1 MAVSSGRPVSTVRDT
16 ETVADTVTKTS
27 NSDILGTDQN
37 NTSADN
43 GQKKA
48 KSDDG
53 KTKKPGTLHYFF
65 RVHWSYSTLLDHNLR
80 LLGLIAAIGAGIL
93 PPIMTIVF
101 GSSVNSFNEHET
113 GEISG
118 SELYRGMSQNALWLL
133 YLFIGRFFLVYI
145 HSTCFGLVGIRIT
158 KAFRIDFIRSMIRQD
173 ISFIDNLSP
182 GTVSSTISNSADMV
196 ENGSTEKV
204 GSLIQNISM
213 FIAAFAVAFTQQWKL
228 TLVTAT
234 TLPVLFIGFKIT
246 FGLDAKIE
254 AEILHIYNRAGGL
267 VEEALGTIRVVT
279 AFNVRGRL
287 SRKYDESLAAAQK
300 LGFRKGPIIGIQ
312 WSVEFFTI
320 YCAYALAWFYGIK
333 LLNDGSIAGGGQ
345 IISVLLA
352 VLLGTSAASNVAP
365 GFGDFAKASAA
376 AQGMFEMIDRKS
388 DIDPLADT
396 GDRPPKFNS
405 SVELRNVSFAYPSRP
420 SVPVLNNV
428 SLEFEAGKVTALVG
442 ASGSGKSTIVGL
454 VERWFDPTSGTIHV
468 GGHNVADLHLRW
480 LRGQIGL
487 VQQEPVLFRDT
498 IYNNV
503 VHGLYGS
510 PMDDLPEPEKRELVR
525 QACIQAFADDF
536 IQELPQKYDT
546 KVGDR
551 GALLSGGQKQRI
563 AIARSVISN
572 PPILLLDEATSA
584 LDPTAE
590 RKVQASL
597 DNVSK
602 SRTTIMI
609 AHKLSTVQKADKIVV
624 LSRGEVIEQGSHQ
637 QLLDLGGAY
646 SELVNAQ
653 TLHTG
658 DATRA
663 HHGVAADSHY
673 TSPSSDDGTDIDK
686 IRESV
691 SSQFPAPQG
700 LGDASHAQNTAT
712 KGDDEAH
719 NEDKD
724 IARELSLLKCLS
736 IIIFKEQRHIWPI
749 FLFGLIS
756 SAAGGGLFP
765 AQAVLFGSSLPTLQ
779 LPRGDHLVERGNF
792 WALMYFLF
800 SLGVF
805 VCYLGVGFFW
815 TVAAFHATRF
825 YRREYFDAMLGQD
838 VSFFDNRGH
847 GAAEMTSRLSMHPQ
861 RLQNLLST
869 NLALIIVI
877 LVDIASCFIL
887 AVAMGWKLGLVVI
900 AGGMPTLFGAGY
912 YRLRLEMANED
923 RLSQMYLECA
933 RFASEAVG
941 ALRTVSSLT
950 LEDKILGGFRER
962 LAECSEREFQ
972 SKMIT
977 MIVHAFAESINLAV
991 TALAFW
997 YGGKLLSEGLYDM
1010 RTFFIVF
1017 MAVLMGSNSGG
1028 ILFGFSSNVAKAHSA
1043 ANHILDLRAS
1053 QPPINTSTGIKALP
1067 ASGEESA
1074 IIELRDVTFAYPSRP
1089 DHLALN
1095 NLNLKIGKGQSV
1107 GIVGASGCGKS
1118 TIIGLLERF
1127 YDVTSGQLLIEGR
1140 QLQDLD
1146 VHHHRSRVGL
1156 VSQETMLF
1164 QGSISDN
1171 ILLGLPDDE
1180 AIAPNA
1186 HERVERACRSANMH
1200 DFISSLPE
1208 GYATDIGNRGV
1219 ALSGGQRQRLAIARA
1234 LIREPDILLFDE
1246 ATSALDTANE
1256 ALVQAAIEAVTREK
1270 PGRTTIAVAHRL
1282 STIQRCDR
1290 IFVLHK
1296 GQVVE
1301 EGTHHELFHRRG
1313 QYYEMVLAQSLDRE
1327 VVGAQDDLP

>member
-1 MAVSSGRPVSTVRDT
+1 
-16 ETVADTVTKTS
+16 
-27 NSDILGTDQN
+27 
-37 NTSADN
+37 
-43 GQKKA
+43 
-48 KSDDG
+48 
-53 KTKKPGTLHYFF
+53 
-65 RVHWSYSTLLDHNLR
+65 
-80 LLGLIAAIGAGIL
+80 
-93 PPIMTIVF
+93 MTIVF

-637 QLLDLGGAY
+637 QLLDLGG
-646 SELVNAQ
+646 
-653 TLHTG
+653 
-658 DATRA
+658 
-663 HHGVAADSHY
+663 
-673 TSPSSDDGTDIDK
+673 
-686 IRESV
+686 
-691 SSQFPAPQG
+691 
-700 LGDASHAQNTAT
+700 
-712 KGDDEAH
+712 
-719 NEDKD
+719 
-724 IARELSLLKCLS
+724 
-736 IIIFKEQRHIWPI
+736 
-749 FLFGLIS
+749 
-756 SAAGGGLFP
+756 
-765 AQAVLFGSSLPTLQ
+765 
-779 LPRGDHLVERGNF
+779 
-792 WALMYFLF
+792 
-800 SLGVF
+800 
-805 VCYLGVGFFW
+805 VGFFW

-941 ALRTVSSLT
+941 ALRTDSSLT

-1127 YDVTSGQLLIEGR
+1127 YDVKSGQLLIEGR

>member
-1 MAVSSGRPVSTVRDT
+1 MTV
-16 ETVADTVTKTS
+16 
-27 NSDILGTDQN
+27 
-37 NTSADN
+37 
-43 GQKKA
+43 
-48 KSDDG
+48 
-53 KTKKPGTLHYFF
+53 
-65 RVHWSYSTLLDHNLR
+65 
-80 LLGLIAAIGAGIL
+80 
-93 PPIMTIVF
+93 VF
-101 GSSVNSFNEHET
+101 GSSVNSFNDCET
-113 GEISG
+113 GKISG
-118 SELYRGMSQNALWLL
+118 NELYRNMSKNALWLL

-145 HSTCFGLVGIRIT
+145 HSTCFGLVGIRVT

-173 ISFIDNLSP
+173 VSFLDGCAP

-213 FIAAFAVAFTQQWKL
+213 FVAAFVVAFMQQWKL

-234 TLPVLFIGFKIT
+234 TLPVLFTGFKIT

-254 AEILHIYNRAGGL
+254 AEILKIYNRAGGL

-279 AFNVRGRL
+279 AFDAGGRL
-287 SRKYDESLAAAQK
+287 SRKYDDSLAAAQK
-300 LGFRKGPIIGIQ
+300 LGFRKGPVIGVQ

-320 YCAYALAWFYGIK
+320 YCAYALAWFYGVK
-333 LLNDGSIAGGGQ
+333 LLNDGEIAGGGQ

-376 AQGMFEMIDRKS
+376 AQSMFEMIDRKS
-388 DIDPLADT
+388 EIDSLADT
-396 GDRPPKFNS
+396 GDRPPKFDG

-420 SVPVLNNV
+420 SVAVLSNV
-428 SLEFEAGKVTALVG
+428 SLGFEAGKVTALVG

-454 VERWFDPTSGTIHV
+454 IERWFKPTSGSIHV
-468 GGHNVADLHLRW
+468 GGHTVDSLDVRW

-487 VQQEPVLFRDT
+487 VQQEPVLFSDT
-498 IYNNV
+498 VYNNV
-503 VHGLYGS
+503 VHGLYGT
-510 PMDDLPEPEKRELVR
+510 PMNDLPDSEKRELVR
-525 QACIQAFADDF
+525 QACAQAFADDF
-536 IQELPQKYDT
+536 IQELPLKYDT

-563 AIARSVISN
+563 AIARSVVSN
-572 PPILLLDEATSA
+572 PQILLLDEATSA

-590 RKVQASL
+590 SKVQASL

-624 LSRGEVIEQGSHQ
+624 LGRGEVIEQGSHQ
-637 QLLDLGGAY
+637 QLLELGGAY
-646 SELVNAQ
+646 SELVGAQ
-653 TLHTG
+653 TFSSGDDDSDVSIARESISSISPALQTLQDVDHTQKI
-658 DATRA
+658 ATR
-663 HHGVAADSHY
+663 GEGEDY
-673 TSPSSDDGTDIDK
+673 D
-686 IRESV
+686 
-691 SSQFPAPQG
+691 
-700 LGDASHAQNTAT
+700 
-712 KGDDEAH
+712 
-719 NEDKD
+719 EDKD
-724 IARELSLLKCLS
+724 ISRKLSLTQCLG
-736 IIIFKEQRHIWPI
+736 IIFKEQRHIWPI

-765 AQAVLFGSSLPTLQ
+765 AQAVLFGSSIPTLQ

-792 WALMYFLF
+792 WALVYFVF

-815 TVAAFHATRF
+815 TVAACHAARF
-825 YRREYFDAMLGQD
+825 YRREYFEAMLVQD
-838 VSFFDNRGH
+838 VAFFDTRCH

-869 NLALIIVI
+869 NLALIVVI
-877 LVDIASCFIL
+877 LVDIVSCFVL

-941 ALRTVSSLT
+941 AIRTVSSLT
-950 LEDKILGGFRER
+950 LEEKILDGFRER
-962 LAECSEREFQ
+962 LTECSRRELRN
-972 SKMIT
+972 KMIT
-977 MIVHAFAESINLAV
+977 MIIHAVAESASLAV

-1028 ILFGFSSNVAKAHSA
+1028 VLFGFSSNVAKAHSA

-1053 QPPINTSTGIKALP
+1053 QPPINTSIGIKGLP
-1067 ASGEESA
+1067 PSNESSVA
-1074 IIELRDVTFAYPSRP
+1074 VEFRNVTFAYPNRP
-1089 DHLALN
+1089 DHPALN
-1095 NLNLKIGKGQSV
+1095 NLCLRVVKGQSV

-1127 YDVTSGQLLIEGR
+1127 YDITSGQLLVEGTELR
-1140 QLQDLD
+1140 ELD

-1164 QGSISDN
+1164 QGSIVDN
-1171 ILLGLPDDE
+1171 VLIGLPDDE
-1180 AIAPNA
+1180 ASAPDAIN
-1186 HERVERACRSANMH
+1186 RVERACRSANMH

-1208 GYATDIGNRGV
+1208 GYATDVGNRGV

-1234 LIREPDILLFDE
+1234 LIREPDLLLFDE

-1256 ALVQAAIEAVTREK
+1256 ALVQAAIEAAAREK
-1270 PGRTTIAVAHRL
+1270 PGRTTISVAHRL
-1282 STIQRCDR
+1282 STIRRCDR
-1290 IFVLHK
+1290 IFVLHE
-1296 GQVVE
+1296 GRVAE
-1301 EGTHHELFHRRG
+1301 EGTHEDLIQQRG
-1313 QYYEMVLAQSLDRE
+1313 PYYEMVLAQSLDRE
-1327 VVGAQDDLP
+1327 

>member
-420 SVPVLNNV
+420 SVPVLNNPGV
-428 SLEFEAGKVTALVG
+428 RSWQSYGIGWCLWVWK
-442 ASGSGKSTIVGL
+442 KYHRGL

-637 QLLDLGGAY
+637 QLLDLG
-646 SELVNAQ
+646 
-653 TLHTG
+653 
-658 DATRA
+658 D
-663 HHGVAADSHY
+663 
-673 TSPSSDDGTDIDK
+673 
-686 IRESV
+686 
-691 SSQFPAPQG
+691 
-700 LGDASHAQNTAT
+700 
-712 KGDDEAH
+712 
-719 NEDKD
+719 
-724 IARELSLLKCLS
+724 
-736 IIIFKEQRHIWPI
+736 
-749 FLFGLIS
+749 
-756 SAAGGGLFP
+756 
-765 AQAVLFGSSLPTLQ
+765 
-779 LPRGDHLVERGNF
+779 
-792 WALMYFLF
+792 
-800 SLGVF
+800 
-805 VCYLGVGFFW
+805 
-815 TVAAFHATRF
+815 
-825 YRREYFDAMLGQD
+825 
-838 VSFFDNRGH
+838 
-847 GAAEMTSRLSMHPQ
+847 
-861 RLQNLLST
+861 
-869 NLALIIVI
+869 
-877 LVDIASCFIL
+877 
-887 AVAMGWKLGLVVI
+887 
-900 AGGMPTLFGAGY
+900 
-912 YRLRLEMANED
+912 
-923 RLSQMYLECA
+923 
-933 RFASEAVG
+933 
-941 ALRTVSSLT
+941 
-950 LEDKILGGFRER
+950 
-962 LAECSEREFQ
+962 
-972 SKMIT
+972 
-977 MIVHAFAESINLAV
+977 
-991 TALAFW
+991 
-997 YGGKLLSEGLYDM
+997 
-1010 RTFFIVF
+1010 
-1017 MAVLMGSNSGG
+1017 
-1028 ILFGFSSNVAKAHSA
+1028 VAKAHSA